1 MTDAVDSLTQ
11 YTNGFAEEQEFVAE
25 TQSKINAQS
34 PVSSVDDAKRS
45 VQPAMVGYINIKIK
59 MYNFLHFV
67 SDTCPYRCGIKSC
80 QRLWI
85 LTFEKAIQ
93 LAYGT

>member
-34 PVSSVDDAKRS
+34 PVSSVEDAKRS
-45 VQPAMVGYINIKIK
+45 VQPAMV
-59 MYNFLHFV
+59 
-67 SDTCPYRCGIKSC
+67 
-80 QRLWI
+80 
-85 LTFEKAIQ
+85 
-93 LAYGT
+93 